1 MRDHRID
8 FGVLLAAGL
17 LLAAATASAAG
28 TATGEVGTNAPGFQ
42 LKGVDGK
49 SYSLADFK
57 GKVVVLE
64 WMNPHCPFSDRHARE
79 KTMIELA
86 KQHREVV
93 WLGINSTN
101 PRSDNFEAPAEYQAY
116 IQQQGI
122 SYPVLYDETGATGHA
137 YGARTTPHMFIVDPQ
152 GKIAYNGA
160 IDDDPSGRKAKP
172 QRVNYVGGGLESE
185 RAGGKPDPSSTKP
198 YGCTVKY

>member
-1 MRDHRID
+1 MRDRR
-8 FGVLLAAGL
+8 FSTAALFAAGL
-17 LLAAATASAAG
+17 VLAATAAL
-28 TATGEVGTNAPGFQ
+28 ATGEVGTSAPGFQ
-42 LKGVDGK
+42 LKAVDGK

-64 WMNPHCPFSDRHARE
+64 WVNPHCPFSDRHARE

-86 KQHREVV
+86 RQHGEVV

-101 PRSDNFEAPAEYQAY
+101 PRSDNFETPAEYQAY

-122 SYPVLYDETGATGHA
+122 SYPVLYDESGATGHA

-160 IDDDPSGRKAKP
+160 IDDDPSGRKPKAE
-172 QRVNYVGGGLESE
+172 RVNYVGKGLDSE
-185 RAGGKPDPSSTKP
+185 RTGGKPDPASTKP